1 MMRIVFAMLAATLLL
16 GTSTESTALSPQFQ
30 SKILGNSLDPE
41 TGAPQEIAGFQSSFS
56 AWTIRKGTVQI
67 FPLGK
72 SGDSVLIARVKGLVL
87 DPAGFNPSPDFEA
100 RVVCHDD
107 AGSPFLAVTT
117 NAAPLTPGTPGGS
130 PGGDGILVDV
140 IRFPEECF
148 APIILFGGDSD
159 GPGPPGFFAVSSF

>member
-1 MMRIVFAMLAATLLL
+1 MMRVVFAVLAATLLL
-16 GTSTESTALSPQFQ
+16 GTSTESTARPLQFQ
-30 SKILGNSLDPE
+30 SKILGNSLNPE

-56 AWTIRKGTVQI
+56 AWTIRKGSVEI
-67 FPLGK
+67 FPFGK
-72 SGDSVLIARVKGLVL
+72 SDSVLIARVKGLVL

-117 NAAPLTPGTPGGS
+117 KAAPLTPGTPGGS
-130 PGGDGILVDV
+130 PGGDGTLVDV
-140 IRFPEECF
+140 IRLPEECF

>member
-1 MMRIVFAMLAATLLL
+1 MTRVVLAVLAATLLL
-16 GTSTESTALSPQFQ
+16 GTSTESTAFSLFQ
-30 SKILGNSLDPE
+30 SKILGNSLNPE
-41 TGAPQEIAGFQSSFS
+41 TGTPQEIAGFQSSFS

-67 FPLGK
+67 FPFGK
-72 SGDSVLIARVKGLVL
+72 SDSILIARVKGLVL

-107 AGSPFLAVTT
+107 AGSSFLAVTT

-130 PGGDGILVDV
+130 PGGDGILIDV
-140 IRFPEECF
+140 IRLPEECF